1 MNPFPSAHQRCTSA
15 LRSTL
20 PLLTVLIAAT
30 ACRGGETPPPQQ
42 GDTTAPRQSTVPEL
56 PVDRPSLA
64 PRVGARATRVA
75 VRRDTTSFS
84 IGPAVVTL
92 ASGDTL
98 VVSDS
103 AVRAWRLGDGQ
114 WVAVSG
120 LDGAGGYENEGQSLT
135 LIDVEA
141 GTRRR
146 VVSDYFAI
154 IGVTLVEDA
163 GRRALLVRMRD
174 GGTGSLH
181 MTVVDPDR
189 GQVFRATNARAEA
202 ISGAIVVRSYGDGE
216 TPVTAN
222 DARTPLRIDTIP
234 LMAVDSLGLLVLPR
248 ARQ

>member
-1 MNPFPSAHQRCTSA
+1 LRLVALLIGAAACT
-15 LRSTL
+15 
-20 PLLTVLIAAT
+20 
-30 ACRGGETPPPQQ
+30 GGESPPPPQRDSAHANQ
-42 GDTTAPRQSTVPEL
+42 TTVPEL
-56 PVDRPSLA
+56 PVDRPALA
-64 PRVGARATRVA
+64 SRAGARASSIR

-84 IGPAVVTL
+84 IGPAVVTF

-103 AVRAWRLGDGQ
+103 ALRAWRLGDGQ

-135 LIDVEA
+135 LIDVER

-163 GRRALLVRMRD
+163 GKRALLVSMRD
-174 GGTGSLH
+174 GGVGSLH
-181 MTVVDPDR
+181 TTVVDPDR
-189 GQVFRATNARAEA
+189 GQVFRATNARADA
-202 ISGAIVVRSYGDGE
+202 IPGAIVVRSYGDGE
-216 TPVTAN
+216 TPVTAQ

-234 LMAVDSLGLLVLPR
+234 LTAVDTMGLLVMPR